1 MLKKLLILVVFFL
14 GVISVDAATEKIYV
28 GDKIPGMFIRK
39 IDSSGKETVKR
50 GGFIRRASDN
60 KAVYCVEPFVALID
74 NYTYTSYT
82 SDYAD
87 VLNISDEV
95 WKKISL
101 IAYYG
106 YGYENH
112 TEDYWYYI
120 TQMMIWREVEPDAQF
135 YFTKTLGGENDL
147 TLYALEIE
155 EIESLVNEHY
165 ITPKFD
171 KIEVMLGETK
181 SFKDENDCLSNYEVV
196 DDNIKING
204 NELVVT
210 GDVVGSKSVTLKK
223 VSNNFND
230 MPIVYADGN
239 SQNVL
244 CAGNIDDVEMPI
256 TINVVGAKI
265 KLLKVDAISNEMLKI
280 AGIKFQIYNSDTN
293 ELVFEGETNEEG
305 ILETDY
311 IFGKGTYKIVEV
323 KEQTIPGY
331 VINETE
337 VYFEVDKEKEIVI
350 EFANYPVVGKIEVL
364 KVDENDSVLPGVTI
378 GLYNL
383 DGTLV
388 DIQVSDEE
396 GRITFENLIRGK
408 YILKELATLDGYILD
423 DTEYKI
429 DLELDEDNNIKPVTI
444 KLVNKKEKGSIEI
457 LKVNSNNEPLE
468 NTEFTLYNDKMEEV
482 TKKETNSE
490 GKIVIDNLDL
500 GKYYLK
506 ETKASLGY
514 QITQELVEIDITKDK
529 QVITVTV
536 TNELIE
542 VDIPDTG
549 INYARLEFILPRR
562 KNLLK

>member
-1 MLKKLLILVVFFL
+1 MRKILLLIVFFL
-14 GVISVDAATEKIYV
+14 GVMSVDAATEKIYV

-39 IDSSGKETVKR
+39 ITSDGKETVKQ
-50 GGFIRRASDN
+50 GGFIRRVSDN
-60 KAVYCVEPFVALID
+60 QFVYCVEPFVALID
-74 NYTYTSYT
+74 NYTYASYT
-82 SDYAD
+82 SDYANA
-87 VLNISDEV
+87 LNISDEV

-106 YGYENH
+106 YGYGSH

-120 TQMMIWREVEPDAQF
+120 TQVMIWREVDPDAQF
-135 YFTKTLGGENDL
+135 YFTKTLGGENDP
-147 TLYALEIE
+147 TLYASEIKEIE
-155 EIESLVNEHY
+155 DLVSKHY
-165 ITPKFD
+165 VTPDFG

-181 SFKDENDCLSNYEVV
+181 SFEDENNCLSNYEIVN
-196 DDNIKING
+196 DENIIIKD

-210 GDVVGSKSVTLKK
+210 GDKIGSKTITLRK
-223 VSNNFND
+223 VSDNYDNP
-230 MPIVYADGN
+230 PIVYADDN

-244 CAGNIDDVEMPI
+244 SAGNVDDVEVPI
-256 TINVVGAKI
+256 TINVVGTKLRIEKI
-265 KLLKVDAISNEMLKI
+265 DALSKERIMV
-280 AGIKFQIYNSDTN
+280 AGIKFEVYDENDK
-293 ELVFEGETNEEG
+293 LVFSGETNEEG
-305 ILETDY
+305 ILESDY

-323 KEQTIPGY
+323 ENQIVPGY
-331 VINETE
+331 LLNEEE
-337 VYFEVDKEKEIVI
+337 VYFDVLEEKEIVI
-350 EFANYPVVGKIEVL
+350 EFANNPVVGKIEVL
-364 KVDENDSVLPGVTI
+364 KVDENNNVLAGVTL
-378 GLYNL
+378 GLY
-383 DGTLV
+383 DKEGILV
-388 DIQVSDEE
+388 DMLQTDEN
-396 GRITFENLIRGK
+396 GKAIFTNLIAGE
-408 YILKELATLDGYILD
+408 YILRELATLDGYVLD
-423 DTEYKI
+423 NQEYIIK
-429 DLELDEDNNIKPVTI
+429 LELKDDNSIETVEI
-444 KLVNKKEKGSIEI
+444 KLINEKEKGSIEI